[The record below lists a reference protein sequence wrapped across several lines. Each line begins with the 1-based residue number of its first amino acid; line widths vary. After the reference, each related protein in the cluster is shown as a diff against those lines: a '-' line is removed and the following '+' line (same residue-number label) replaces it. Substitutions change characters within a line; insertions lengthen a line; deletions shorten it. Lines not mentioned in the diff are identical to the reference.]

1 MRGKEKL
8 QWVFFTDLDG
18 TLLDHATYKWTR
30 ARRAL
35 TTLRRRGIP
44 LVIVTSKPRPE
55 LFPLL
60 RALGRR
66 EPFVVENG
74 GAIYL
79 PAAYFPFRVEAT
91 ESAGKGW
98 RRLVLGVPRNRLV
111 RALDRASR
119 RAHVRVRGFSEM
131 SGSEVAKLT
140 GMRLTSARQAMR
152 REFDEPF
159 VIQDQDQRS
168 VIRLGQAIRREGLR
182 MTRGSRFFHILGA
195 NDKGAAVR
203 RLKSWFRRLKGFEV
217 RAVGLGDSPNDVA
230 LLRAVDLPILVARPD
245 GRYDT
250 ETLAAVPKVRRAG
263 GIGPGGWDRAV
274 RRVLREGK

>member
-1 MRGKEKL
+1 
-8 QWVFFTDLDG
+8 
-18 TLLDHATYKWTR
+18 
-30 ARRAL
+30 
-35 TTLRRRGIP
+35 
-44 LVIVTSKPRPE
+44 
-55 LFPLL
+55 
-60 RALGRR
+60 
-66 EPFVVENG
+66 
-74 GAIYL
+74 
-79 PAAYFPFRVEAT
+79 
-91 ESAGKGW
+91 
-98 RRLVLGVPRNRLV
+98 
-111 RALDRASR
+111 
-119 RAHVRVRGFSEM
+119 M